1 MVLKNSNE
9 QLKMAMDEIIGIEPL
24 VREED
29 KTKFLTKV
37 HKKQK
42 TYLVPKLLTA
52 LLFIG
57 LAGWLLF
64 LALNSGG
71 LQQASPA
78 DKNIKTIETVL
89 NQMLTGPSKEFSKV
103 MDALENAVPKTGE
116 GVNSGIITSTPDP
129 LRQYTDKYFKPYF
142 TEEGLTDYINTSG
155 LTFLMQADWYG
166 YVLKVNDLKIE
177 KLEMEGNYYDFTVTV
192 SFQKTGSDQQNTAE
206 VTGQIN
212 VNDEG
217 KIQVFSMFGDG
228 GLLEKMTEG
237 R

>member
-1 MVLKNSNE
+1 MNSNE

-29 KTKFLTKV
+29 KTKFLTRV

-42 TYLVPKLLTA
+42 TYLFPKLLTA

-71 LQQASPA
+71 LQQASPT

-89 NQMLTGPSKEFSKV
+89 NQMFTGPSREFSEA
-103 MDALENAVPKTGE
+103 MDAWENAVPEKGE
-116 GVNSGIITSTPDP
+116 GINSGIITSTPEP
-129 LRQYTDKYFKPYF
+129 LTQYTDKYFKPYF
-142 TEEGLTDYINTSG
+142 TEEGLTDYINTGG
-155 LTFLMQADWYG
+155 LMFLMQADAKG
-166 YVLKVNDLKIE
+166 YELKVNDLKIDR
-177 KLEMEGNYYDFTVTV
+177 LEMEGNYYDFTVTV
-192 SFQKTGSDQQNTAE
+192 SYKKTGSDQQNTAK

-228 GLLEKMTEG
+228 GLSETMIEG

>member
-89 NQMLTGPSKEFSKV
+89 NQMLTGPSKEFSKAV
-103 MDALENAVPKTGE
+103 DAWENAVPDTGE

-192 SFQKTGSDQQNTAE
+192 SYQKTGSDQQNTAE

-217 KIQVFSMFGDG
+217 KIQVFSMFVDG

>member
-1 MVLKNSNE
+1 
-9 QLKMAMDEIIGIEPL
+9 
-24 VREED
+24 
-29 KTKFLTKV
+29 
-37 HKKQK
+37 
-42 TYLVPKLLTA
+42 
-52 LLFIG
+52 
-57 LAGWLLF
+57 
-64 LALNSGG
+64 
-71 LQQASPA
+71 
-78 DKNIKTIETVL
+78 
-89 NQMLTGPSKEFSKV
+89 MLTGPSKEFSKAV
-103 MDALENAVPKTGE
+103 DAWENAVPDTGE

-192 SFQKTGSDQQNTAE
+192 SFQKTGSDQQNTAK

-212 VNDEG
+212 INDEG